1 MVVEKYLLNGWNGT
15 TDIWREVVLFT
26 DYQALE
32 REIERLKHP
41 ILREDVTLKGKTG
54 EKGGIGDEKL

>member
-15 TDIWREVVLFT
+15 TDIWREVVLYT

-41 ILREDVTLKGKTG
+41 ILRGDVTPEITRRPPTKRVSG
-54 EKGGIGDEKL
+54 